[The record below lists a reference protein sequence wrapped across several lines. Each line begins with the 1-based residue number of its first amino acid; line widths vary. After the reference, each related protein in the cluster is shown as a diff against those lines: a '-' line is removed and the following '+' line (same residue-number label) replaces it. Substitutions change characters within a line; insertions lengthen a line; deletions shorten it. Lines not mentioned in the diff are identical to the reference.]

1 MIRVVVAD
9 DQALVR
15 EGLALILSAQEDIE
29 VVGEAG
35 DGVEAVTLGRTHR
48 PDVVLMDVRM
58 PRLDGIEATRRLLA
72 AAPSCRVLVL
82 TTYDVD
88 EDVIAALR
96 AGASGF
102 LLKDTPRRSLVAAVR
117 AVAEG
122 EVLLDPGLTKR
133 LVEDHM
139 RMPPGRDAQRLLD
152 RLTPREGEVLRL
164 VARGLSNSEIASS
177 LVIGEATA
185 KSHVAR
191 LLDKLDARDRVRL
204 VVLAHELGLVG
215 ESS

>member
-1 MIRVVVAD
+1 MIRVIVAD

-15 EGLALILSAQEDIE
+15 EGLAMILSAQDDIE
-29 VVGEAG
+29 VVAEAG
-35 DGVEAVTLGRTHR
+35 DGVEAVALARR
-48 PDVVLMDVRM
+48 LMPDVLLMDVRM

-72 AAPSCRVLVL
+72 VMPSCRVLVL

-88 EDVIAALR
+88 EDVISALR

-122 EVLLDPGLTKR
+122 DVLLDPGLTRR
-133 LVEDHM
+133 LVEDHV
-139 RMPPGRDAQRLLD
+139 RRPVGREASRLLD
-152 RLTPREGEVLRL
+152 RLTPRESEVFGL
-164 VARGLSNSEIASS
+164 VARGLTNAEIATT
-177 LVIGEATA
+177 LAIGEATA
-185 KSHVAR
+185 KSHVSR

-204 VVLAHELGLVG
+204 VVLAHALGVVG
-215 ESS
+215 R